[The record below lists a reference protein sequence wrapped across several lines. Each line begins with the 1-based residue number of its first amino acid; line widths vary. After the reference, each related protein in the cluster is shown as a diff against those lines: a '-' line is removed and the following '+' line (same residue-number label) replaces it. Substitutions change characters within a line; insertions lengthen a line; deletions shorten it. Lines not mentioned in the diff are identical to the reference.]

1 MAEQTVVELFLKIER
16 LENELKA
23 AQRINLKVADLE
35 AAVIQKDKEIA
46 QHVNT
51 EKKLEQTIANL
62 QQLVMNY
69 KQALD
74 NQNNDIASQTAELN
88 NLKRTLKSTQD
99 SYQNACVQNKELL
112 ENLKNEKDLLITIK
126 SLKEEI
132 SKYRNFLQKII
143 QPLTS
148 LSEFNK
154 DVLQAINSLLNQISY
169 N

>member
-1 MAEQTVVELFLKIER
+1 MAEQTVVELFVKIER

-74 NQNNDIASQTAELN
+74 NQNNDIASQTAEFN
-88 NLKRTLKSTQD
+88 NLKRILKNTQD
-99 SYQNACVQNKELL
+99 SYQNACAQNKELL
-112 ENLKNEKDLLITIK
+112 KNLKNEKDLLITIK

-132 SKYRNFLQKII
+132 SKYRNFLQKIV

-154 DVLQAINSLLNQISY
+154 DVLQAINSLLN
-169 N
+169 

>member
-1 MAEQTVVELFLKIER
+1 MAEPTVVELFLKIER

-99 SYQNACVQNKELL
+99 SYQNACAQNKELL

-154 DVLQAINSLLNQISY
+154 DVLQAINSLLN
-169 N
+169 

>member
-35 AAVIQKDKEIA
+35 AAVVQKDKEIA
-46 QHVNT
+46 QYVNI
-51 EKKLEQTIANL
+51 EKKLEQTVANL

-88 NLKRTLKSTQD
+88 NLKRILKNTQD
-99 SYQNACVQNKELL
+99 SYQNACAQNKELL

-132 SKYRNFLQKII
+132 SKYRNFLQKIV

-154 DVLQAINSLLNQISY
+154 DVLQAINSLLN
-169 N
+169 

>member
-51 EKKLEQTIANL
+51 EKKLEQTVANL

-74 NQNNDIASQTAELN
+74 NQNNDITSQTAELN
-88 NLKRTLKSTQD
+88 NLKRILKSTQD
-99 SYQNACVQNKELL
+99 SYQNACAQNKELL

-132 SKYRNFLQKII
+132 SKYRNFLQKIV

-154 DVLQAINSLLNQISY
+154 DVLQAINSLLN
-169 N
+169 

>member
-35 AAVIQKDKEIA
+35 AAVMQKDKEIA

-51 EKKLEQTIANL
+51 EKKLEQTVANL

-74 NQNNDIASQTAELN
+74 NQNNDITSQTAELN
-88 NLKRTLKSTQD
+88 NLKRILKSTQD
-99 SYQNACVQNKELL
+99 SYQNACAQNKELL

-132 SKYRNFLQKII
+132 SKYRNFLQKIV

-154 DVLQAINSLLNQISY
+154 DVLQAINSLLN
-169 N
+169 

>member
-46 QHVNT
+46 QYVNT
-51 EKKLEQTIANL
+51 EKKLEQTVANL

-88 NLKRTLKSTQD
+88 NLKRILKNTQD
-99 SYQNACVQNKELL
+99 SYQNACAQNKELL

-132 SKYRNFLQKII
+132 SKYRNFLQKIV

-154 DVLQAINSLLNQISY
+154 DVLQAINSLLN
-169 N
+169 

>member
-1 MAEQTVVELFLKIER
+1 MAEPTVVELFLKIER

-35 AAVIQKDKEIA
+35 AAVIQKDKEIS

-62 QQLVMNY
+62 QQIVMNY
-69 KQALD
+69 KKALD
-74 NQNNDIASQTAELN
+74 NQNNDIAAQTTELN
-88 NLKRTLKSTQD
+88 SLKVTLKNTQD
-99 SYQNACVQNKELL
+99 SLQNAYIQNKELL
-112 ENLKNEKDLLITIK
+112 KNLKNAEDLLLTIK
-126 SLKEEI
+126 NLKEEI
-132 SKYRNFLQKII
+132 HKYKNFLQKIV

-154 DVLQAINSLLNQISY
+154 DVLQTINNLLN
-169 N
+169 

>member
-35 AAVIQKDKEIA
+35 AAVVQKDKEIA

-51 EKKLEQTIANL
+51 EKKLEQTVANL

-74 NQNNDIASQTAELN
+74 NQNNDITSQTAELN

-99 SYQNACVQNKELL
+99 SYQNACAQNKELL

-154 DVLQAINSLLNQISY
+154 DVLQAINSLLN
-169 N
+169 

>member
-35 AAVIQKDKEIA
+35 AAVVQKDKEIA

-69 KQALD
+69 KGALD

-88 NLKRTLKSTQD
+88 NLKRTLKNTQD

-148 LSEFNK
+148 LSEFNR
-154 DVLQAINSLLNQISY
+154 DVLQAINSLLNQVSY

>member
-35 AAVIQKDKEIA
+35 AAVVQKDKEIA

-51 EKKLEQTIANL
+51 EKKLEQTVANL

-74 NQNNDIASQTAELN
+74 NQNNDIAAQTTELN
-88 NLKRTLKSTQD
+88 NLKRTLKNTQD
-99 SYQNACVQNKELL
+99 SYQNACAQNKELL

-132 SKYRNFLQKII
+132 SKYRNFLQKIV

-154 DVLQAINSLLNQISY
+154 DVLQAINSLLN
-169 N
+169 

>member
-35 AAVIQKDKEIA
+35 AAVVQKDKEIA

-51 EKKLEQTIANL
+51 EKKLEQTVANL

-74 NQNNDIASQTAELN
+74 NQNNDIAAQTTELN
-88 NLKRTLKSTQD
+88 NLKRTLKNTQD
-99 SYQNACVQNKELL
+99 SYQNACAQNKELL
-112 ENLKNEKDLLITIK
+112 ENLKNEEKLLTTIK
-126 SLKEEI
+126 SLRKEI
-132 SKYRNFLQKII
+132 SKYRNFLQKIV

-154 DVLQAINSLLNQISY
+154 DVLQAINSLLN
-169 N
+169 

>member
-1 MAEQTVVELFLKIER
+1 MAEPTVVELFLKIER

-35 AAVIQKDKEIA
+35 AAIIQKDKEIS

-62 QQLVMNY
+62 QQIVMNY

-74 NQNNDIASQTAELN
+74 NQNNDIAVQTTELN
-88 NLKRTLKSTQD
+88 SLKVTLKNTKD
-99 SYQNACVQNKELL
+99 SFKNACIQNEKLL
-112 ENLKNEKDLLITIK
+112 KDLKNEKDLLTTIEN
-126 SLKEEI
+126 LKKEI
-132 SKYRNFLQKII
+132 SKYRNFLQKIV

-154 DVLQAINSLLNQISY
+154 DVLQTINNLLN
-169 N
+169 

>member
-35 AAVIQKDKEIA
+35 AAVVQKDKEIA

-51 EKKLEQTIANL
+51 EKKLEQTVANL

-88 NLKRTLKSTQD
+88 NLKRILKNTQD
-99 SYQNACVQNKELL
+99 SYQNACAQNKELL

-154 DVLQAINSLLNQISY
+154 DVLQAINSLLN
-169 N
+169 

>member
-35 AAVIQKDKEIA
+35 AAVVQKDKEIA

-69 KQALD
+69 KGALD

-88 NLKRTLKSTQD
+88 NLKRTLKNTQD

-148 LSEFNK
+148 LSEFNR
-154 DVLQAINSLLNQISY
+154 DVLQAINSLLN
-169 N
+169 

>member
-35 AAVIQKDKEIA
+35 AAVVQKDKEIA

-69 KQALD
+69 KGALD

-88 NLKRTLKSTQD
+88 NLKRTLKNTQD
-99 SYQNACVQNKELL
+99 SYQNACAQNKELL

-132 SKYRNFLQKII
+132 SKYRNFLQKIV

-154 DVLQAINSLLNQISY
+154 DVLQAINSLLN
-169 N
+169 

>member
-35 AAVIQKDKEIA
+35 AAVVQKDKEIA

-69 KQALD
+69 KGALD
-74 NQNNDIASQTAELN
+74 NQNNDIASQIAELN

-99 SYQNACVQNKELL
+99 SYQNACAQNKELL

-132 SKYRNFLQKII
+132 SKYRNFLQKIV

-154 DVLQAINSLLNQISY
+154 DVLQAINSLLNQVSY

>member
-35 AAVIQKDKEIA
+35 AAVVQKDKEIA

-69 KQALD
+69 KGALD

-88 NLKRTLKSTQD
+88 NLKRTLKNTQD
-99 SYQNACVQNKELL
+99 SYQNACAQNKELL

-154 DVLQAINSLLNQISY
+154 DVLQAINSLLN
-169 N
+169 

>member
-46 QHVNT
+46 QYVNT
-51 EKKLEQTIANL
+51 EKKLEQTVANL

-88 NLKRTLKSTQD
+88 NLKRILKNTQD
-99 SYQNACVQNKELL
+99 SYQNACAQNKELL

-132 SKYRNFLQKII
+132 SKYRNFLQKIV

-154 DVLQAINSLLNQISY
+154 DVLQAINSLLNQVSY

>member
-74 NQNNDIASQTAELN
+74 NQNNGIASQTAELN

-99 SYQNACVQNKELL
+99 SYQNACAQNKELL

-154 DVLQAINSLLNQISY
+154 DVLQAINSLLN
-169 N
+169 

>member
-154 DVLQAINSLLNQISY
+154 DVLQAINSLLN
-169 N
+169 

>member
-35 AAVIQKDKEIA
+35 AAVVQKDKEIA

-51 EKKLEQTIANL
+51 ERKLEQTVANL

-74 NQNNDIASQTAELN
+74 NQNNDITSQTAELN
-88 NLKRTLKSTQD
+88 NLKRILKSTQD
-99 SYQNACVQNKELL
+99 SYQNACAQNKELL

-132 SKYRNFLQKII
+132 SKYRNFLQKIV

>member
-35 AAVIQKDKEIA
+35 AAVMQKDKEIA

-51 EKKLEQTIANL
+51 EKKLEQTVANL

-88 NLKRTLKSTQD
+88 NLKRILKNTQD
-99 SYQNACVQNKELL
+99 SYQNACAQNKELL

-132 SKYRNFLQKII
+132 SKYRNFLQKIV

-154 DVLQAINSLLNQISY
+154 DVLQAINSLLN
-169 N
+169 

>member
-35 AAVIQKDKEIA
+35 AAVVQKDKEIA

-51 EKKLEQTIANL
+51 EKKLEQTVANL

-88 NLKRTLKSTQD
+88 NLKRILKNTQD
-99 SYQNACVQNKELL
+99 SYQNACAQNKELL

-132 SKYRNFLQKII
+132 SKYRNFLQKIV

-154 DVLQAINSLLNQISY
+154 DVLQAINSLLN
-169 N
+169 

>member
-1 MAEQTVVELFLKIER
+1 MSEVVELFLKIER

-51 EKKLEQTIANL
+51 EKKLEQTVANL

-99 SYQNACVQNKELL
+99 SYQNACAQNKELL

-132 SKYRNFLQKII
+132 SKYRNFLQKIV

-154 DVLQAINSLLNQISY
+154 DVLQAINSLLN
-169 N
+169 

>member
-35 AAVIQKDKEIA
+35 AAVVQKDKEIA

-51 EKKLEQTIANL
+51 EKKLEQTVANL

-88 NLKRTLKSTQD
+88 NLKRILKNTQD
-99 SYQNACVQNKELL
+99 SYQNACEKNKELL

-132 SKYRNFLQKII
+132 SKYRNFLQKIV

-154 DVLQAINSLLNQISY
+154 DVLQAINSLLN
-169 N
+169 

>member
-1 MAEQTVVELFLKIER
+1 MAEPTVVELFLKIER

-35 AAVIQKDKEIA
+35 AVVIQKDKEIS

-62 QQLVMNY
+62 QQIVMNY
-69 KQALD
+69 KKALD
-74 NQNNDIASQTAELN
+74 NQDNDIIAQTAELN
-88 NLKRTLKSTQD
+88 SLKVALKNTQD
-99 SYQNACVQNKELL
+99 SLQNTCIQNKELL
-112 ENLKNEKDLLITIK
+112 KNLKNEEDLLLTIK
-126 SLKEEI
+126 NLKEEI
-132 SKYRNFLQKII
+132 HKYRNFLQKII

-154 DVLQAINSLLNQISY
+154 DVLQAIDNLLKIDKST
-169 N
+169 

>member
-35 AAVIQKDKEIA
+35 AAVVQKDKEIA

-69 KQALD
+69 KGALD

-88 NLKRTLKSTQD
+88 NLKRTLKNIQD
-99 SYQNACVQNKELL
+99 SYQNACAQNKELL

-154 DVLQAINSLLNQISY
+154 DVLQAINSLLN
-169 N
+169 